1 LRQQNAKNKP
11 SRPKKIKNQAK
22 LSEIERT
29 MRQDKVI
36 HQRRALTE
44 PQFRAIAALLTSP
57 NISAAARLAQVPRRT
72 LYDWFRQD
80 AFQQALRN
88 ARHDAMAQTTT
99 RLQYLSDLA
108 TEALE
113 TVIQD
118 KKAPPATR
126 VSAARTALAL
136 SYRSLELDDIDARL
150 RNVEALH
157 ELAILPKDT
166 E

>member
-1 LRQQNAKNKP
+1 
-11 SRPKKIKNQAK
+11 
-22 LSEIERT
+22 

-36 HQRRALTE
+36 HESRTLTE
-44 PQFRAIAALLTSP
+44 RQFRAIAALLTAP
-57 NISAAARLAQVPRRT
+57 NITAAARLAQVPRRT
-72 LYDWFRQD
+72 LHDWFRQS
-80 AFQQALRN
+80 AFQNALRN
-88 ARHDAMAQTTT
+88 ARRDAMTQTTT
-99 RLQYLSDLA
+99 RLQHLSDLA

-136 SYRSLELDDIDARL
+136 SYRSLELDDLDERL
-150 RNVEALH
+150 ANVEALH
-157 ELAILPKDT
+157 ELAILPKDS